1 MFEFF
6 IDLYADEDNGIEAQ
20 DEVEIVEVAP
30 NRFKTSFHVPQWVCD
45 YTFPHT
51 HVVENNM
58 IFF

>member
-30 NRFKTSFHVPQWVCD
+30 NRFKTSFHVPQ
-45 YTFPHT
+45 
-51 HVVENNM
+51 
-58 IFF
+58 